1 MDPTG
6 PLLFV
11 TTAAASVALTY
22 LPKRNREGEGASE
35 SGVSTGRGGM
45 VLSELQQISPLHKAN
60 TVDLLVVTRIHGT
73 GAHKMATP
81 EAVEKFVASV
91 HQYATKIL
99 ICIGNVGASTDNER
113 QIIDC
118 AEYMAELT
126 DHLSRKFKAPIFK
139 KICLMPVHPWG
150 DFTAALNASLRE
162 AVKDNLAYICYQ
174 SLEFRLP
181 KHSVNYVKDQ
191 IDSDPDLLV
200 AGPAMAGHEFD
211 EGVKGLRGRT
221 CPWNTFAIWRVKYL
235 TLFGFPLVGDGMGT
249 KFGGVE
255 EVTAVALAQYMYPN
269 LKAAL
274 LQVPGVEWHTHF
286 DDKMRLDHHKAKM
299 ESKDSRPQKQL
310 ETLGLVGCGSV
321 NHIIINDYQ

>member
-99 ICIGNVGASTDNER
+99 ICIGNVGA
-113 QIIDC
+113 I
-118 AEYMAELT
+118 
-126 DHLSRKFKAPIFK
+126 
-139 KICLMPVHPWG
+139 PWYK
-150 DFTAALNASLRE
+150 TIHCQHM
-162 AVKDNLAYICYQ
+162 K
-174 SLEFRLP
+174 
-181 KHSVNYVKDQ
+181 
-191 IDSDPDLLV
+191 
-200 AGPAMAGHEFD
+200 
-211 EGVKGLRGRT
+211 
-221 CPWNTFAIWRVKYL
+221 
-235 TLFGFPLVGDGMGT
+235 
-249 KFGGVE
+249 
-255 EVTAVALAQYMYPN
+255 
-269 LKAAL
+269 
-274 LQVPGVEWHTHF
+274 
-286 DDKMRLDHHKAKM
+286 
-299 ESKDSRPQKQL
+299 
-310 ETLGLVGCGSV
+310 
-321 NHIIINDYQ
+321 